1 VPLRSEISSKSCRI
15 LYLVGQLGAGGLERQ
30 LYLLLKGM
38 DRNRYNPAV
47 FVWNFRE
54 DDRYVSLFRDLDVPL
69 HWAPNSSK
77 TAKLAAVRW
86 LATRL
91 KPELIHSFTFHTN
104 IAASWAALGTKAIPL
119 GSVRSDLAQDKKA
132 SGLLLGHLCAGWPKR
147 QIYNNFASA
156 EKARRSRGLFKPKD
170 LFVVRNGLDLAQFRS
185 SQLPTNVPV
194 RILGL
199 GSLLPVKRWDR
210 LLVAGLALKR
220 RNLQFGIEIA
230 GGGPL
235 RQSLEKQAHD
245 LGVMDCVSFRG
256 HTDDVPSLILTS
268 TFLAHVSD
276 VEGCPNAV
284 MEAMACGRPVV
295 AMDAGDISSLV
306 DDGQTGFVVR
316 AGDDEKFVERMATV
330 INNRAL
336 CRQMGEAGRL
346 KAEREFG
353 IDRMLNDTFG
363 SYRAAGWR
371 DSFSIDNHGGHLIP
385 IDQCES

>member
-1 VPLRSEISSKSCRI
+1 
-15 LYLVGQLGAGGLERQ
+15 
-30 LYLLLKGM
+30 
-38 DRNRYNPAV
+38 
-47 FVWNFRE
+47 
-54 DDRYVSLFRDLDVPL
+54 
-69 HWAPNSSK
+69 
-77 TAKLAAVRW
+77 
-86 LATRL
+86 
-91 KPELIHSFTFHTN
+91 
-104 IAASWAALGTKAIPL
+104 
-119 GSVRSDLAQDKKA
+119 
-132 SGLLLGHLCAGWPKR
+132 
-147 QIYNNFASA
+147 
-156 EKARRSRGLFKPKD
+156 
-170 LFVVRNGLDLAQFRS
+170 
-185 SQLPTNVPV
+185 
-194 RILGL
+194 
-199 GSLLPVKRWDR
+199 
-210 LLVAGLALKR
+210 
-220 RNLQFGIEIA
+220 
-230 GGGPL
+230 L

-371 DSFSIDNHGGHLIP
+371 DSFRIDNHGGHLIP